1 MEISPIGFAG
11 LKVTWNIRT
20 AERPQQ
26 PKQRQC
32 YCQTHNFA
40 EDNYMKRTIKYYRII
55 WLRHDLPA
63 GLSVFLVALPLCLGI
78 ALASGA
84 PLYSGLLSGIVGGLV
99 VALFSGSPLAV
110 SGPAAGLTTLVAASI
125 ISLGDYKLFL
135 LAVIIA
141 GFFQIVLGL
150 LKLGA
155 IANYFPSSVIK
166 GMLAAIGIILISKQ
180 IPLAVGYDQP
190 EFWTSG
196 FLGLF
201 TSNNFPGSLET
212 FNHHITRGAILITA
226 ISLIIL
232 VLLQQPF
239 AKKLKVVPAPLVVV
253 VIGIIANIL
262 FTNAAS
268 NFSLKQTQLVNIPA
282 NIFANLTL
290 PDLTKLFSTAE
301 IWKDGLL
308 IGLLATLETLLCI
321 EAIDK
326 LDRHNRITPVNR
338 ELVAQGIGNM
348 TCGLLG
354 AIPLTAV
361 VVRGAANVDAG
372 GRTKLSAFTHGLFIL
387 LAVLLVPFLLNKIPY
402 AALAAILL
410 VTGYNLTKP
419 KLFRNMWS
427 LGLKQFIPFLIT
439 IVVILLTDL
448 LIGVSIGLL
457 ISIYFI
463 VQNNFKAEYKITKST
478 HLNIQ
483 AHHIKLNSNVTF
495 LNKVKLRK
503 ALDEI
508 PEYSVLTIDGSE
520 CNFIDY
526 DILEIISE
534 YHNKARDKHIELH
547 LKGIEKVNITAVH

>member
-1 MEISPIGFAG
+1 
-11 LKVTWNIRT
+11 
-20 AERPQQ
+20 
-26 PKQRQC
+26 
-32 YCQTHNFA
+32 
-40 EDNYMKRTIKYYRII
+40 MKRTIKYYRVI

-84 PLYSGLLSGIVGGLV
+84 PIYAGLLSGIIGGLV
-99 VALFSGSPLAV
+99 VALISGSQLAV

-125 ISLGDYKLFL
+125 ISLGDYKIFL
-135 LAVIIA
+135 LAVMVA
-141 GFFQIVLGL
+141 GLFQLTLGL

-180 IPLAVGYDQP
+180 IPLSLGYDQP
-190 EFWTSG
+190 NFWTSG
-196 FLGLF
+196 FLNLF
-201 TSNNFPGSLET
+201 SSQHFLGS
-212 FNHHITRGAILITA
+212 FDYINHHITRGAILITVV
-226 ISLIIL
+226 SLIIL

-239 AKKLKVVPAPLVVV
+239 AKKLKIIPAPLVVV
-253 VIGIIANIL
+253 VIGIIINIF

-268 NFSLKQTQLVNIPA
+268 DFSLKQSQLVNIPS
-282 NIFANLTL
+282 NIFASISF
-290 PDLTKLFSTAE
+290 PDFTKLFSTTE
-301 IWKDGLL
+301 IWKDGLI

-321 EAIDK
+321 EAVDK
-326 LDRHNRITPVNR
+326 LDKRNRITPVNR
-338 ELVAQGIGNM
+338 ELIAQGIGNM

-354 AIPLTAV
+354 GIPMTAV

-372 GRTKLSAFTHGLFIL
+372 GRTKLSAFTHGLFLL

-402 AALAAILL
+402 ASLAAILL

-427 LGLKQFIPFLIT
+427 LGWKQFLPFLIT
-439 IVVILLTDL
+439 IIVILSTDL

-457 ISIYFI
+457 ISTYFI
-463 VQNNFKAEYKITKST
+463 VQNNFRAEYKITKT
-478 HLNIQ
+478 QHNGIETEY
-483 AHHIKLNSNVTF
+483 IKLNSNVTF

-503 ALDEI
+503 ALDEV
-508 PEYSVLTIDGSE
+508 PENSVLIIDGSE

-526 DILEIISE
+526 DILEIVSE
-534 YHNKARDKHIELH
+534 YENKAHERHIELY
-547 LKGIEKVNITAVH
+547 LKGINKVNVTAVH